1 MNLEIINLGEICRK
15 ALGAYRREDL
25 EIYEISSQEI
35 TFYERDESNSLSIYS
50 LDLATRELR
59 QLASLDNDSDRSQS
73 YIGLEALE
81 GDTIYYSMEDGGDLV
96 YGQAGPGFRRE
107 LARGAYEVF
116 LVLNQDYGLGL
127 YQDGGLALIDLADGR
142 DYRVRGLD
150 LEYNS
155 FEGIRILKQGGQDYL
170 VFMDYIYDHY
180 DYYEIFIKKE
190 LDRCLSLDA
199 GLYIVGLEDFVARV
213 KAGEEVAWTSL
224 YEAENFS
231 YINPVNYGPLENFS
245 LDSADDYYFS
255 EIDYIREHYSL
266 YRIGQDLKL
275 EKLVEISYE
284 DQHDPYNIGVSLN
297 PISIGFHRE
306 GAGAYSYKMAYPED
320 YSYRSDLALNE
331 RLEAVYGEVLIISS
345 WQENGEDYREFVKIK
360 DRQSLEDL
368 AILEGQGILDSSQAR
383 LFII

>member
-35 TFYERDESNSLSIYS
+35 IFYERDESNSLSIYS

-59 QLASLDNDSDRSQS
+59 QLASLDNDSDRSQA

-96 YGQAGPGFRRE
+96 YGQAGPRFRRE

-331 RLEAVYGEVLIISS
+331 RLEAVYGELLIISS
-345 WQENGEDYREFVKIK
+345 WQEDGEDYREFVKIK